1 MIFDRANLFPPCPE
15 ALWQQA
21 DEIPLKLLVES
32 EENEEIQRVLGQE
45 KKVEYK
51 HDDHVDVV
59 SGIVQKGLG

>member
-1 MIFDRANLFPPCPE
+1 MIFDRANLFPLCPE

-21 DEIPLKLLVES
+21 DEIPLKLLVKS

-51 HDDHVDVV
+51 DGDHVDVV
-59 SGIVQKGLG
+59 SGIVQKDLG